1 MMSNSAIIL
10 SGGRSTR
17 MNGED
22 KGLILFQSKPLI
34 QHVISR
40 LIPQTDEILISANRE
55 IQVYET
61 FGYPVLQDTNNRFLG
76 PLAGF
81 LLGLT
86 HAKQDYVLTVP
97 CDSPLLPLNL
107 AQKLF
112 DGMTETNS
120 DIAIANSDGITHP
133 VFCLMKKSLLPS
145 LQTFMSKGELKV
157 GAWQKSQ
164 RYCEVEF
171 SNCGNAFVNLNSINE
186 LRELEL
192 TL

>member
-1 MMSNSAIIL
+1 MISNSAIIL

-61 FGYPVLQDTNNRFLG
+61 FGYPVLQDTNNCFLG

-133 VFCLMKKSLLPS
+133 VFCLMKKNLLPS
-145 LQTFMSKGELKV
+145 LQIFMSKGERKV